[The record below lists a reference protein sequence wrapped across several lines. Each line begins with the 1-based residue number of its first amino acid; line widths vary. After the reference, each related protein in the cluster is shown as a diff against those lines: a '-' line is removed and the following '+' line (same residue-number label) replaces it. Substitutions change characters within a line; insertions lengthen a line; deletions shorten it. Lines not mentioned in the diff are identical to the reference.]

1 MASNG
6 VLLYVYNAEIKDNY
20 ALKTQIAASNVKSTL
35 DNISTVVSNKT
46 DNKNVLTTSQITE
59 LVMPSVVAI
68 TSTSIVQSNYNPFMG
83 GGSYQVT
90 GAGSGII
97 VGVSDTELFIV
108 TNNHVIEDTT
118 SLSLEF
124 SDGTKVDKAY
134 VKGTNTTN
142 DVAVVAV
149 KIADLDEETMKNIKV
164 ATLGDSAKLT
174 VGEDVVAIGNALG
187 YGQSVTS
194 GVVSAVNREITI
206 NDNTMKVIQTDASIN
221 GGNSGGALINSAGE
235 VIGINVA
242 KASSGTTS
250 SSSVEGMGY
259 AIPITLV
266 KDIITDLMNKE
277 AKEEVSEDSRGY
289 MGLTSCVD
297 VDAQTSSTYNI
308 PEGVYI
314 KEMVKGSPIDEAG
327 INVNDVITKINGETV
342 KTYEEIKEQMKFYA
356 TGDEVTLTVQVR
368 DKNQYSEK
376 EFKLKLISYNDLEA
390 LTN

>member
-1 MASNG
+1 
-6 VLLYVYNAEIKDNY
+6 
-20 ALKTQIAASNVKSTL
+20 
-35 DNISTVVSNKT
+35 
-46 DNKNVLTTSQITE
+46 
-59 LVMPSVVAI
+59 
-68 TSTSIVQSNYNPFMG
+68 
-83 GGSYQVT
+83 
-90 GAGSGII
+90 
-97 VGVSDTELFIV
+97 
-108 TNNHVIEDTT
+108 
-118 SLSLEF
+118 
-124 SDGTKVDKAY
+124 
-134 VKGTNTTN
+134 
-142 DVAVVAV
+142 
-149 KIADLDEETMKNIKV
+149 
-164 ATLGDSAKLT
+164 
-174 VGEDVVAIGNALG
+174 
-187 YGQSVTS
+187 
-194 GVVSAVNREITI
+194 
-206 NDNTMKVIQTDASIN
+206 
-221 GGNSGGALINSAGE
+221 
-235 VIGINVA
+235 
-242 KASSGTTS
+242 
-250 SSSVEGMGY
+250 MGY